1 MLYPPVQDDLKGVAS
16 IMQLQEEG
24 NLWYTLWSMD
34 REKERKRRKR
44 IIMESVRTSVATL
57 LLLGIGLLTFAWFH
71 HARPQQHQSA
81 GLATVTPTPAAVA
94 QALEQDALPEQ
105 STPAPSDA
113 PMSTPEPTPVYVPW
127 IKKFA
132 DQFTDTVVS
141 HETGYTSPDLS
152 VHISKVQYGKAKTA
166 IYYLA
171 DIYLTDVFQFETV
184 LAKDSYGH
192 GLRESV
198 KDMAQRHGALLA
210 ITGDTYGNQDAGIVI
225 RNGIVHR
232 QEPSGFDV
240 CVLYYDGT
248 LRTFSPEEFSLEQ
261 AISDGAY
268 QAWCFG
274 PLLLDKEGQPIPDEK
289 LNTSKNIRR
298 ANPRAGIGY
307 YEPGHYCF
315 VVVDG
320 RTDDASGLTLEQFS
334 QLFADLGCQ
343 AAYNMDGGRSA
354 EMYYSGS
361 ILNDPYKGGRS
372 VSDCL
377 IIRETFGKEP

>member
-1 MLYPPVQDDLKGVAS
+1 MLYES
-16 IMQLQEEG
+16 I
-24 NLWYTLWSMD
+24 
-34 REKERKRRKR
+34 
-44 IIMESVRTSVATL
+44 RTAVATL
-57 LLLGIGLLTFAWFH
+57 LLLAAGLLTFAWFH
-71 HARPQQHQSA
+71 HARPKQRMSA
-81 GLATVTPTPAAVA
+81 NLITATPTPAAVA
-94 QALEQDALPEQ
+94 QALDQNALTPQ
-105 STPAPSDA
+105 ATPAASDA
-113 PMSTPEPTPVYVPW
+113 PVSTPEPTPVYVPW
-127 IKKFA
+127 VEKFR
-132 DQFTDTVVS
+132 DQFTETAVS
-141 HETGYTSPDLS
+141 TADGYTSPDLA
-152 VHISKVQYGKAKTA
+152 VHITRVQYGQAKSA
-166 IYYLA
+166 MYYLA
-171 DIYLTDVFQFETV
+171 NIYLTDVFQFETV
-184 LAKDSYGH
+184 LAKDKYGK

-198 KDMAQRHGALLA
+198 KQMAQRGGALLA
-210 ITGDTYGNQDAGIVI
+210 ITGDTYGNQDAGVVI

-232 QEPSGFDV
+232 QEKSEFDV

-248 LRTFSPEEFSLEQ
+248 MRTFSPADFSLEQ
-261 AISDGAY
+261 AIADGAY
-268 QAWCFG
+268 QAWTFG
-274 PLLLDKEGQPIPDEK
+274 PLLLDGEGQPIPDAQ

-354 EMYYSGS
+354 EMYFGGGV
-361 ILNDPYKGGRS
+361 LNDPYKGGRS

>member
-1 MLYPPVQDDLKGVAS
+1 MK
-16 IMQLQEEG
+16 
-24 NLWYTLWSMD
+24 
-34 REKERKRRKR
+34 REKKERRRKR
-44 IIMESVRTSVATL
+44 IIWESVRTALATL
-57 LLLGIGLLTFAWFH
+57 LLLGVSLLAFAWFH
-71 HARPQQHQSA
+71 HGRPKQRMSA
-81 GLATVTPTPAAVA
+81 GLVTATPTPAVLIQSPQPTDTPSPATPA
-94 QALEQDALPEQ
+94 STDADLP
-105 STPAPSDA
+105 TPAPSA
-113 PMSTPEPTPVYVPW
+113 EPTATPEPTPVYVPW
-127 IKKFA
+127 VDKYA
-132 DQFTDTVVS
+132 RQFTAQVVS
-141 HETGYTSPDLS
+141 DQLGYTSPDLAI
-152 VHISKVQYGKAKTA
+152 HITKVQYGKAKTA
-166 IYYLA
+166 VYYLA

-184 LAKDSYGH
+184 LAKDKYGS

-198 KDMAQRHGALLA
+198 KSMAQRGGALLA

-232 QEPSGFDV
+232 QEKSAFDV

-248 LRTFSPEEFSLEQ
+248 MRTFSPEAFSLEQ
-261 AISDGAY
+261 AIADGAY

-274 PLLLDKEGQPIPDEK
+274 PLLLDEQGRPIPDEQ

-320 RTDDASGLTLEQFS
+320 RTDDASGLTLEEFS
-334 QLFADLGCQ
+334 MLFAELGCK

-354 EMYYSGS
+354 EMYYNGS

>member
-1 MLYPPVQDDLKGVAS
+1 MLYSV
-16 IMQLQEEG
+16 
-24 NLWYTLWSMD
+24 SMT
-34 REKERKRRKR
+34 REKEKKRRKR
-44 IIMESVRTSVATL
+44 IVYETIRTAIATL
-57 LLLGIGLLTFAWFH
+57 LLLAVSLLTFAWFH
-71 HARPQQHQSA
+71 HARPKQRLSA
-81 GLATVTPTPAAVA
+81 GLVTATPTPAAVA
-94 QALEQDALPEQ
+94 QALEQQALSPSASPDPSGVPEL
-105 STPAPSDA
+105 
-113 PMSTPEPTPVYVPW
+113 TPEPTPVYVPW
-127 IKKFA
+127 IEKYA
-132 DQFTDTVVS
+132 DQFTQTIVS
-141 HETGYTSPDLS
+141 NQDGYSSPDLA
-152 VHISKVQYGKAKTA
+152 VHISRVQYGKAQTA
-166 IYYLA
+166 MYYLA
-171 DIYLTDVFQFETV
+171 DIYLTDVFQLETV
-184 LAKDSYGH
+184 FAKDTFGK

-198 KDMAQRHGALLA
+198 KEMAQRSGALLA
-210 ITGDTYGNQDAGIVI
+210 MTGDTYGNQDTGIVI

-232 QEPSGFDV
+232 QEKSEFDV

-248 LRTFSPEEFSLEQ
+248 MRTFSPDDFSLEQ
-261 AISDGAY
+261 AIADGAY
-268 QAWCFG
+268 QAWTFG
-274 PLLLDKEGQPIPDEK
+274 PLLLDDEGQPIPDER

-334 QLFADLGCQ
+334 QLFADLGCK

-354 EMYYSGS
+354 QMYYSGN

>member
-1 MLYPPVQDDLKGVAS
+1 MY
-16 IMQLQEEG
+16 
-24 NLWYTLWSMD
+24 
-34 REKERKRRKR
+34 REKEKKRRRR
-44 IIMESVRTSVATL
+44 ILYETIRTTLATL
-57 LLLGIGLLTFAWFH
+57 LLLAVSLLTFAWFH
-71 HARPQQHQSA
+71 HGRPQQRMSA
-81 GLATVTPTPAAVA
+81 GLVTVTPTPAAVA
-94 QALEQDALPEQ
+94 QALDQEAAASLATADLSTPDLA
-105 STPAPSDA
+105 TPAPSDE
-113 PMSTPEPTPVYVPW
+113 PELTPEPTPVYVPW
-127 IKKFA
+127 IEKFA
-132 DQFTDTVVS
+132 DQFTPVI
-141 HETGYTSPDLS
+141 ETDENGYTSPD
-152 VHISKVQYGKAKTA
+152 VAIHITKVQYGKASSA
-166 IYYLA
+166 MYYLA

-184 LAKDSYGH
+184 LANDHYGR

-198 KDMAQRHGALLA
+198 KDMGTRSNALLA
-210 ITGDTYGNQDAGIVI
+210 ITGDTYGNQDSGIVI

-232 QEPSGFDV
+232 QEKSDFDV

-248 LRTFSPEEFSLEQ
+248 MRTFSPGDFSLDQ
-261 AISDGAY
+261 AIADGAY
-268 QAWCFG
+268 QAWTFG
-274 PLLLDKEGQPIPDEK
+274 PMLLDDQGQPIPDER

-334 QLFADLGCQ
+334 QLFADLGCK

-354 EMYYSGS
+354 EMYYNGS
-361 ILNDPYKGGRS
+361 VLNDPYKGGRS

>member
-1 MLYPPVQDDLKGVAS
+1 MLYSV
-16 IMQLQEEG
+16 
-24 NLWYTLWSMD
+24 SMK
-34 REKERKRRKR
+34 REKEEKRRKR
-44 IIMESVRTSVATL
+44 ILYESIRTAVATL
-57 LLLGIGLLTFAWFH
+57 LLLAVSLLTFAWFH
-71 HARPQQHQSA
+71 HARPKERMSA
-81 GLATVTPTPAAVA
+81 GLYTATPTPFLSQIV
-94 QALEQDALPEQ
+94 DKGN
-105 STPAPSDA
+105 STPAPSAEADA
-113 PMSTPEPTPVYVPW
+113 PPATPEPTPVFVPW
-127 IKKFA
+127 IEKYA
-132 DQFTDTVVS
+132 DQFTESIVS
-141 HETGYTSPDLS
+141 DEQGYSSPDLA
-152 VHISKVQYGKAKTA
+152 VHITKVQYGKAKTA
-166 IYYLA
+166 MYYLA
-171 DIYLTDVFQFETV
+171 DIYLTDVFQFESV
-184 LAKDSYGH
+184 LAKDRFGT

-198 KDMAQRHGALLA
+198 KDMAQRSGALLA

-232 QEPSGFDV
+232 QEKSTFDI

-248 LRTFSPEEFSLEQ
+248 MRTFSPEDFSLER
-261 AISDGAY
+261 AIADGAY
-268 QAWCFG
+268 QAWSFG
-274 PLLLDKEGQPIPDEK
+274 PLLLDEQGQPIPDEK

-334 QLFADLGCQ
+334 QLFADLGCK
-343 AAYNMDGGRSA
+343 AAYNLDGGRSA

-361 ILNDPYKGGRS
+361 VLNDPYKGGRS

>member
-1 MLYPPVQDDLKGVAS
+1 
-16 IMQLQEEG
+16 
-24 NLWYTLWSMD
+24 MD
-34 REKERKRRKR
+34 REKQKKRRR
-44 IIMESVRTSVATL
+44 RMLYESIRTAIATL
-57 LLLGIGLLTFAWFH
+57 LLLAVGLLTFAWFH
-71 HARPQQHQSA
+71 HARPKQRLSA
-81 GLATVTPTPAAVA
+81 NLITATPTPAAVA
-94 QALEQDALPEQ
+94 QALDQDALSPQ
-105 STPAPSDA
+105 ATPAASNA
-113 PMSTPEPTPVYVPW
+113 PVVTPEATPAYVPW
-127 IKKFA
+127 VEKFR
-132 DQFTDTVVS
+132 DRFT
-141 HETGYTSPDLS
+141 ETAISNEDGYTSPDLA
-152 VHISKVQYGKAKTA
+152 VRITRVQYGQAKSA
-166 IYYLA
+166 MYYLA

-184 LAKDSYGH
+184 LAKDKYGK

-198 KDMAQRHGALLA
+198 KAMAQRSGALLA
-210 ITGDTYGNQDAGIVI
+210 ITGDTYGNQDTGIVI

-232 QEPSGFDV
+232 QEKSEFDV

-248 LRTFSPEEFSLEQ
+248 MRTFSPEDFSLEQ
-261 AISDGAY
+261 AIADGAY
-268 QAWCFG
+268 QAWTFG
-274 PLLLDKEGQPIPDEK
+274 PLLLDEDGQPIPDAQ

-354 EMYYSGS
+354 EMYYDGS
-361 ILNDPYKGGRS
+361 VLNDPYKGGRS

>member
-1 MLYPPVQDDLKGVAS
+1 MKHETKQ
-16 IMQLQEEG
+16 Q
-24 NLWYTLWSMD
+24 
-34 REKERKRRKR
+34 RRKR
-44 IIMESVRTSVATL
+44 ILYESIRTTIATL
-57 LLLGIGLLTFAWFH
+57 LLLAISLLTFAWFH
-71 HARPQQHQSA
+71 HARPKKRMSA
-81 GLATVTPTPAAVA
+81 GLVTATPTPAVA
-94 QALEQDALPEQ
+94 
-105 STPAPSDA
+105 PAPDPSVASPEISPAPLGGEATLDA
-113 PMSTPEPTPVYVPW
+113 PPSAPEPTPVYIPW
-127 IKKFA
+127 VEKYA
-132 DQFTDTVVS
+132 DEFTNEVIS
-141 HETGYTSPDLS
+141 SEQGYSSPDLA
-152 VHISKVQYGKAKTA
+152 VHITKIQYGKAKSA
-166 IYYLA
+166 MYYLA

-184 LAKDSYGH
+184 LAKDSFGR

-198 KDMAQRHGALLA
+198 KAMGQRSGALLA

-232 QEPSGFDV
+232 QEKSPFDV

-248 LRTFSPEEFSLEQ
+248 MRTYSPDAFSLEQ
-261 AISDGAY
+261 AIADGAY

-274 PLLLDKEGQPIPDEK
+274 PLLLDEEGQPLPDEK

-334 QLFADLGCQ
+334 QLFAELGCK

-354 EMYYSGS
+354 EMYYNGS
-361 ILNDPYKGGRS
+361 VLNDPYKGGRS

>member
-1 MLYPPVQDDLKGVAS
+1 
-16 IMQLQEEG
+16 MQ
-24 NLWYTLWSMD
+24 SMKHEN
-34 REKERKRRKR
+34 EKKRRKR
-44 IIMESVRTSVATL
+44 IVYETIRTTVATL
-57 LLLGIGLLTFAWFH
+57 LLLGVSLLTFAWFH
-71 HARPQQHQSA
+71 HARPKHRTSA
-81 GLATVTPTPAAVA
+81 GLVTATPTPAAVA
-94 QALEQDALPEQ
+94 QALDQEAIASLP
-105 STPAPSDA
+105 TPAPSEEVPA
-113 PMSTPEPTPVYVPW
+113 TPEPTPVYVPW
-127 IKKFA
+127 IDKFA
-132 DQFTDTVVS
+132 DQFTDTIVS
-141 HETGYTSPDLS
+141 DEQGYSSPD
-152 VHISKVQYGKAKTA
+152 VAIRITKVQYGKADTA

-184 LAKDSYGH
+184 LAKDTFGR

-198 KDMAQRHGALLA
+198 KEMGKRSGALLA
-210 ITGDTYGNQDAGIVI
+210 ITGDTYGNQDKGVVI

-232 QEPSGFDV
+232 QEKSEFDV

-248 LRTFSPEEFSLEQ
+248 MRTFSPEDFSLEQ
-261 AISDGAY
+261 AIAEGAY
-268 QAWCFG
+268 QAWTFG
-274 PLLLDKEGQPIPDEK
+274 PLLLDEQGQPIPDEK

-334 QLFADLGCQ
+334 QLFAALGCQ

-354 EMYYSGS
+354 EIYFDGRV
-361 ILNDPYKGGRS
+361 LNDPYKGGRS

>member
-1 MLYPPVQDDLKGVAS
+1 MK
-16 IMQLQEEG
+16 
-24 NLWYTLWSMD
+24 
-34 REKERKRRKR
+34 REKTIKRRKR
-44 IIMESVRTSVATL
+44 IISESIRTAAATL
-57 LLLGIGLLTFAWFH
+57 FLLAISLLTFAWFH
-71 HARPQQHQSA
+71 HGRPQQHTSA
-81 GLATVTPTPAAVA
+81 GLITATPTPAAVA
-94 QALEQDALPEQ
+94 QALDREALSAQ
-105 STPAPSDA
+105 ATPAPSDA
-113 PMSTPEPTPVYVPW
+113 PLVTPEPTPVFVPW
-127 IKKFA
+127 VDKYA
-132 DQFTDTVVS
+132 DQFTS
-141 HETGYTSPDLS
+141 EIISNEQGYTSPDLA
-152 VHISKVQYGKAKTA
+152 IQITKVQYGKAKSA
-166 IYYLA
+166 MYFVA
-171 DIYLTDVFQFETV
+171 DIYLTDVMQFETV
-184 LAKDSYGH
+184 LAKDSYGR

-198 KDMAQRHGALLA
+198 KDMGKRSGAVIA
-210 ITGDTYGNQDAGIVI
+210 ITGDTYGNQDSGVVI
-225 RNGIVHR
+225 RNGVVHR
-232 QEPSGFDV
+232 KEKSTFDI

-248 LRTFSPEEFSLEQ
+248 MRTFSPEAFSLDQ
-261 AISDGAY
+261 AIADGAY

-274 PLLLDKEGQPIPDEK
+274 PLLLDEQGQPIPDEK

-334 QLFADLGCQ
+334 QLFADLGCK

-354 EMYYSGS
+354 EMYYDGK

>member
-1 MLYPPVQDDLKGVAS
+1 MLYSV
-16 IMQLQEEG
+16 
-24 NLWYTLWSMD
+24 SMT
-34 REKERKRRKR
+34 REKEKKRRKR
-44 IIMESVRTSVATL
+44 IVYETIRTAIATL
-57 LLLGIGLLTFAWFH
+57 LLLAVSLLTFAWFH
-71 HARPQQHQSA
+71 HARPKQRLSA
-81 GLATVTPTPAAVA
+81 GLVTATPTPAAVA
-94 QALEQDALPEQ
+94 QALEQQALSP
-105 STPAPSDA
+105 SSSPDPSDA
-113 PMSTPEPTPVYVPW
+113 PELTPEPTPVYVPW
-127 IKKFA
+127 IKTHA
-132 DQFTDTVVS
+132 DQFSQNIVS
-141 HETGYTSPDLS
+141 NQDGYSSPDLA
-152 VHISKVQYGKAKTA
+152 VHISRVQYGKAKTA
-166 IYYLA
+166 MYYLA
-171 DIYLTDVFQFETV
+171 DIYLTDVLQLETV
-184 LAKDSYGH
+184 FAKDTFGK

-198 KDMAQRHGALLA
+198 KEMAQRSGALLA
-210 ITGDTYGNQDAGIVI
+210 MTGDTYGNQDTGIVI

-232 QEPSGFDV
+232 QEKSEFDV

-248 LRTFSPEEFSLEQ
+248 MRTFSPDDFSLEQ
-261 AISDGAY
+261 AIADGAY
-268 QAWCFG
+268 QAWTFG
-274 PLLLDKEGQPIPDEK
+274 PLLLDEAGQPIPDER

-334 QLFADLGCQ
+334 QLFADLGCK

-354 EMYYSGS
+354 QMYYSGG

>member
-1 MLYPPVQDDLKGVAS
+1 
-16 IMQLQEEG
+16 MQLQEDRS
-24 NLWYTLWSMD
+24 LWYTMQSMKH
-34 REKERKRRKR
+34 EKEKKRRKR
-44 IIMESVRTSVATL
+44 ILLESIRTAVATL
-57 LLLGIGLLTFAWFH
+57 LLLAISLLTFAWFH
-71 HARPQQHQSA
+71 HARPKQRMSA
-81 GLATVTPTPAAVA
+81 GLVTVTPTPAAVA
-94 QALEQDALPEQ
+94 QALEAQAAASLA
-105 STPAPSDA
+105 TPAPSDVPPLDDVPA
-113 PMSTPEPTPVYVPW
+113 TPEPTPVYISW
-127 IKKFA
+127 IEKYA
-132 DQFTDTVVS
+132 DQFTPTIVS
-141 HETGYTSPDLS
+141 NEQGYTSPD
-152 VHISKVQYGKAKTA
+152 VAIHISKVQYGKAKTA
-166 IYYLA
+166 MYYLA
-171 DIYLTDVFQFETV
+171 DIYLTDVFQLETV
-184 LAKDSYGH
+184 LAKDTFGR

-198 KDMAQRHGALLA
+198 KEMGQRSGALLA

-232 QEPSGFDV
+232 QEKSEFDV

-248 LRTFSPEEFSLEQ
+248 MRTFSPQDFSLEQ
-261 AISDGAY
+261 AIADGAY
-268 QAWCFG
+268 QAWTFG
-274 PLLLDKEGQPIPDEK
+274 PMLLDEQGQPIPDQQ

-298 ANPRAGIGY
+298 ANPRAGVGY

-334 QLFADLGCQ
+334 QLFADLGCR

-354 EMYYSGS
+354 EMYYAGS

>member
-1 MLYPPVQDDLKGVAS
+1 M
-16 IMQLQEEG
+16 
-24 NLWYTLWSMD
+24 N
-34 REKERKRRKR
+34 REKEKKRRQR
-44 IIMESVRTSVATL
+44 MLYETIRTVIATL
-57 LLLGIGLLTFAWFH
+57 LLLAVSLLCFAWFH
-71 HARPQQHQSA
+71 HARPNQRMSA
-81 GLATVTPTPAAVA
+81 GLITATPTPAAVL
-94 QALEQDALPEQ
+94 QALDQDALPT
-105 STPAPSDA
+105 SSVPDTSVAPAA
-113 PMSTPEPTPVYVPW
+113 TPEPTPVYVPW
-127 IKKFA
+127 IEKFA
-132 DQFTDTVVS
+132 DQFTPSIVS
-141 HETGYTSPDLS
+141 DENGYTSEDLA
-152 VHISKVQYGKAKTA
+152 VHISKVQYGKASSA
-166 IYYLA
+166 MYYLA

-184 LAKDSYGH
+184 FAKDKYGK

-198 KDMAQRHGALLA
+198 KEMGQRSGALLA
-210 ITGDTYGNQDAGIVI
+210 MTGDTYGNQDTGIVI

-232 QEPSGFDV
+232 QEKSEFDV

-248 LRTFSPEEFSLEQ
+248 MRTFSPEAFSLEQ
-261 AISDGAY
+261 AIADGAY
-268 QAWCFG
+268 QAWTFG
-274 PLLLDKEGQPIPDEK
+274 PLLLDDAGNPIPDEQ

-320 RTDDASGLTLEQFS
+320 RTGDASGLTLEQFS
-334 QLFADLGCQ
+334 QLFADLGCK

-354 EMYYSGS
+354 EMYYAGS